1 MDYEKLHKETLEN
14 LQVMVNEGKITE
26 NVAKGICSDFK
37 FESEDERIR
46 KTLMH
51 IVKGACDKYGIKY
64 QEKEITEEKL
74 LSWLEKKGTENTAEL
89 PNGEDYGIDGMYA
102 AIDILTRTL
111 GEVEGYQSDDGILE
125 HECAISAV
133 KALYERKHNGW
144 TEEDSHIKG
153 AIIEYLVDN
162 NLTEWANWLNNTIML
177 GCGEPFTIEH
187 GKFYYCIKDYF
198 SGGHKRASKGD
209 VVQALNGLS
218 MMGLTS
224 EKAAVYFRPVNKI
237 EGDPLKWTK
246 EDEICLTNTLIMM
259 KECAAHHYTKET
271 VTRCVNWLNGIEE
284 KVKHQTHWKPTID
297 QMYAIQTAVS
307 HLDNTPFYEIK
318 ELKSLHE
325 DLKKLGYEE

>member
-1 MDYEKLHKETLEN
+1 MDYEKLHKETLES
-14 LQVMVNEGKITE
+14 LQVMVHEGKITE

-37 FESEDERIR
+37 LESEDERIR

-64 QEKEITEEKL
+64 QGKEITEEKL
-74 LSWLEKKGTENTAEL
+74 LSWIEKKGTENTAEM
-89 PNGEDYGIDGMYA
+89 PKGEDYGIDGMYA

-153 AIIEYLVDN
+153 AIIEYLIDN

-177 GCGEPFTIEH
+177 GCDEPAEWSDENKNNIIHCQESLNYYYRSGMITIDEYNSA
-187 GKFYYCIKDYF
+187 KNL
-198 SGGHKRASKGD
+198 
-209 VVQALNGLS
+209 LNSL
-218 MMGLTS
+218 
-224 EKAAVYFRPVNKI
+224 I
-237 EGDPLKWTK
+237 TK
-246 EDEICLTNTLIMM
+246 
-259 KECAAHHYTKET
+259 
-271 VTRCVNWLNGIEE
+271 
-284 KVKHQTHWKPTID
+284 THWKPTID

-307 HLDNTPFYEIK
+307 HLDNTPYYEIK